1 MDLPVVIAGA
11 GIGGLSA
18 ALALGAGGHDVLVV
32 EKADELA
39 EVGAGLQLSPNACR
53 VLDDLG
59 VLDSLMPHAVAPG
72 GIRIG
77 SGRTGREI
85 VKIELGERIAAR
97 HGAPYLV
104 VHRADLQKAL
114 FDRALHQG
122 RIDIRLGSEILEVGD
137 TPDGTLQ
144 CHVRSGG
151 VIAQITARAL
161 IGADGVWS
169 RVRERVSGHAQ
180 AKYTGLT
187 AYRATLPAEKVNGD
201 LLADTGLWLGPDAH
215 LVHYPIR
222 AGREFNLVAL
232 VPEKWTEEGWS
243 ATADRETLLGH
254 FRAWAPNVRSLL
266 EKPDTWLKWALCG
279 VDAEGPWSDGRIAL
293 LGDAAHA
300 MLPFAAQGAAM
311 AIEDAAVLAH
321 LFPRSATDI
330 RAVFRAYEAARKRR
344 VKKVQKTAAEN
355 GRIYHLGGPLA
366 VGRDTV
372 MKLMRPDRL
381 SARQDWI
388 YGWTPPR

>member
-18 ALALGAGGHDVLVV
+18 ALALSASGHDVLVV
-32 EKADELA
+32 ERADELA

-53 VLDDLG
+53 VLDDLD
-59 VLDSLMPHAVAPG
+59 VLDRLMPLAVAPRTV
-72 GIRIG
+72 RIG

-85 VKIELGERIAAR
+85 ASIELGDRVAER

-104 VHRADLQKAL
+104 VHRADLQKTL
-114 FDRALHQG
+114 FDHAMEQG
-122 RIDIRLGSEILEVGD
+122 RINVRLGSEIIEVGD
-137 TPDGTLQ
+137 TPDGIVQ
-144 CHVRSGG
+144 CHVQTGDILS
-151 VIAQITARAL
+151 QIPAKAL

-169 RVRERVSGHAQ
+169 RVRGRVPGHKQ

-187 AYRATLPAEKVNGD
+187 AYRATLPAEQVDDD
-201 LLADTGLWLGPDAH
+201 LLTRTGLWLGPNAH

-243 ATADRETLLGH
+243 ATADRAALLGH
-254 FRAWAPNVRSLL
+254 FANWAPGVLSLL
-266 EKPDTWLKWALCG
+266 EKPDTWLKWSLCG
-279 VDAEGPWSDGRIAL
+279 VDANGPWSDGKIAL

-321 LFPRSATDI
+321 LFPPSATDVP
-330 RAVFRAYEAARKRR
+330 AVLKAYETARRKR
-344 VKKVQKTAAEN
+344 VKKVQETAAEN
-355 GRIYHLGGPLA
+355 GRIYHLSGPLA
-366 VGRDTV
+366 IGRDMV
-372 MKLMRPDRL
+372 MKLMPPDRL
-381 SARQDWI
+381 SARLDWI

>member
-18 ALALGAGGHDVLVV
+18 ALALAAAGHRVLVV
-32 EKADELA
+32 EKAGVLV

-59 VLDSLMPHAVAPG
+59 VLDSLRPHAVAPRN
-72 GIRIG
+72 IRIG

-85 VKIELGERIAAR
+85 AKIELGDRITAR

-114 FDRALHQG
+114 FDRAMTRD
-122 RIDIRLGSEILEVGD
+122 RIDIRLDSEVIDTGD

-144 CHVRSGG
+144 CHIRSGA
-151 VIAQITARAL
+151 VIAAVPARAL

-169 RVRERVSGHAQ
+169 AIRGRVPGHRQ
-180 AKYTGLT
+180 ANYTGLT
-187 AYRATLPAEKVNGD
+187 AYRATLPAETVAGD
-201 LLADTGLWLGPDAH
+201 LMADTGLWLGPNAH

-232 VPEKWTEEGWS
+232 VPETWTEEGWS
-243 ATADRETLLGH
+243 AAADRATLLDH
-254 FRAWAPNVRSLL
+254 VRNWAPNVRSLL
-266 EKPDTWLKWALCG
+266 ERPEAWLKWALCG
-279 VDAEGPWSDGRIAL
+279 VDAGGPWTGGRIAL

-321 LFPRSATDI
+321 VLPPDAADI
-330 RAVFRAYEAARKRR
+330 PAALKAYEATRRQR
-344 VKKVQKTAAEN
+344 VKKVQETAAEN

-366 VGRDTV
+366 IGRDTV
-372 MKLMRPDRL
+372 MRLMPPDRL

>member
-18 ALALGAGGHDVLVV
+18 ALALGARGHDVLVV
-32 EKADELA
+32 ERADELA

-59 VLDSLMPHAVAPG
+59 VLDRLMPHAVAPCNV
-72 GIRIG
+72 RIG
-77 SGRTGREI
+77 SGRTGKEI
-85 VKIELGERIAAR
+85 ASIELGERIADR
-97 HGAPYLV
+97 YGSPYLV
-104 VHRADLQKAL
+104 VHRADLQKIL
-114 FDRALHQG
+114 FDRAMNLG
-122 RIDIRLGSEILEVGD
+122 RIEVRLGSEIIEVGD
-137 TPDGTLQ
+137 THDGTLQ
-144 CHVRSGG
+144 CHVQSGDVLVG
-151 VIAQITARAL
+151 LPARAL

-169 RVRERVSGHAQ
+169 RVRGRVPGHGQ

-187 AYRATLPAEKVNGD
+187 AYRATLPAEKVGD
-201 LLADTGLWLGPDAH
+201 ELLADTGLWLGPNAH

-232 VPEKWTEEGWS
+232 VPERWTEEGWS
-243 ATADRETLLGH
+243 ATADRATLLGH
-254 FRAWAPNVRSLL
+254 FRNWAPGVKSLL
-266 EKPDTWLKWALCG
+266 EKPETWLKWALCG
-279 VDAEGPWSDGRIAL
+279 VDADSPWSDGRITL

-321 LFPRSATDI
+321 LFPPSATDI
-330 RAVFRAYEAARKRR
+330 PAVFKAYETARKQR
-344 VKKVQKTAAEN
+344 VKKVQETAAEN
-355 GRIYHLGGPLA
+355 GRIYHLSGPLA
-366 VGRDTV
+366 IGRDTV
-372 MKLMRPDRL
+372 MKLMPPDRL

-388 YGWTPPR
+388 YGWMPPR

>member
-1 MDLPVVIAGA
+1 MDLPVIIAGA

-18 ALALGAGGHDVLVV
+18 ALALGARGHDVLVI
-32 EKADELA
+32 ERADELA

-59 VLDSLMPHAVAPG
+59 VLDRLMAHAVAPRS
-72 GIRIG
+72 IRIG

-85 VKIELGERIAAR
+85 ASIGLGDRIANR
-97 HGAPYLV
+97 YGAPYLV
-104 VHRADLQKAL
+104 VHRADLQKTL
-114 FDRALHQG
+114 FDRAVEQG
-122 RIDIRLGSEILEVGD
+122 RIEVRLGSEIIEVGD
-137 TPDGTLQ
+137 TPDGIVQ
-144 CHVRSGG
+144 CHVQTRD
-151 VIAQITARAL
+151 ILTQMPAKAL

-169 RVRERVSGHAQ
+169 RIRGRVPGHKQ
-180 AKYTGLT
+180 AEYTGLT
-187 AYRATLPAEKVNGD
+187 AYRATLPAERVDDD
-201 LLADTGLWLGPDAH
+201 LLNRTGLWLGPNAH

-243 ATADRETLLGH
+243 ATADRATLLRH
-254 FRAWAPNVRSLL
+254 FGNWAPGVKGLL

-279 VDAEGPWSDGRIAL
+279 VDANGPWSDGKVAL

-321 LFPRSATDI
+321 LFPPSATDV
-330 RAVFRAYEAARKRR
+330 RAVLKAYETARRKR
-344 VKKVQKTAAEN
+344 VKKVQETAAEN
-355 GRIYHLGGPLA
+355 GRIYHLSGPLA
-366 VGRDTV
+366 IGRDTV
-372 MKLMRPDRL
+372 MKLMPPDRL

>member
-85 VKIELGERIAAR
+85 VKIGLAERIAAR

-122 RIDIRLGSEILEVGD
+122 RIEVRLGSEILEVGD

-151 VIAQITARAL
+151 RILEIPAKAL
-161 IGADGVWS
+161 IAADGVWS
-169 RVRERVSGHAQ
+169 RVRERVPGHAQ

-187 AYRATLPAEKVNGD
+187 AYRATLQAEKVDSG

-254 FRAWAPNVRSLL
+254 FRNWAPNVRSLL

-279 VDAEGPWSDGRIAL
+279 VDADGPWSDGRIAL

-321 LFPRSATDI
+321 LFPPSATDI
-330 RAVFRAYEAARKRR
+330 PAVFRAYETARKQR
-344 VKKVQKTAAEN
+344 VKKVQETAAEN
-355 GRIYHLGGPLA
+355 GRIYHLGGALA
-366 VGRDTV
+366 IGRDTV

>member
-18 ALALGAGGHDVLVV
+18 ALALGAAGHDVLVV
-32 EKADELA
+32 ERAGELA

-59 VLDSLMPHAVAPG
+59 VLDRLMPYAVAPRT
-72 GIRIG
+72 IRIG

-85 VKIELGERIAAR
+85 ARIDLGDRIAER

-104 VHRADLQKAL
+104 VHRADLQKTL
-114 FDRALHQG
+114 FDRALEQG
-122 RIDIRLGSEILEVGD
+122 RIEVRLGSEIIEVGD
-137 TPDGTLQ
+137 TPDGIVQ
-144 CHVRSGG
+144 CHVQTGNILS
-151 VIAQITARAL
+151 QIPAKAL

-169 RVRERVSGHAQ
+169 RIRGRVPGHKQ
-180 AKYTGLT
+180 PEYTGLT
-187 AYRATLPAEKVNGD
+187 AYRATLPAEHVDED
-201 LLADTGLWLGPDAH
+201 LLSRTGLWLGPNAH

-232 VPEKWTEEGWS
+232 VPERWTEEGWS
-243 ATADRETLLGH
+243 ATADRATLLGH
-254 FRAWAPNVRSLL
+254 FGNWAPGVKALL
-266 EKPDTWLKWALCG
+266 EKPGSWLKWALCG
-279 VDAEGPWSDGRIAL
+279 VDANGPWSDGKIAL

-321 LFPRSATDI
+321 LFPPSATDI
-330 RAVFRAYEAARKRR
+330 RAVLKAYEAARRKR
-344 VKKVQKTAAEN
+344 VKKVQETAAEN
-355 GRIYHLGGPLA
+355 GRIYHLSGPMAL
-366 VGRDTV
+366 GRDTV
-372 MKLMRPDRL
+372 MKLMTADRL